1 MNNKNPNKTI
11 DGAKDEEPGVSE
23 LHYRRLFEG
32 ALPVLILAIF
42 SWLIFGPFTIAEE
55 PLLRNY
61 MIFPLLIWLAFKF
74 TWRGMANALLLCSII
89 AIWNT
94 WQGYGIFGFANQTRI
109 ENLVPLLIFLVVMV
123 FSGFFLN
130 ALVSERK
137 RAEEALAFSNTIF
150 STQQE
155 LSIDGMLVVDEKG
168 EILSFNQ
175 RFVDMWS
182 IPLDVIESKSDE
194 RALQSVMDKLASPKE
209 FIRKVKHLYEV
220 RNEVSRDEVVLKDGR
235 TFDRYTT
242 PMYAAEGKYYGRV
255 WYFHDITNQK
265 QLLKNSENAKM
276 AARNILKDLSIEK
289 SKMEMEIAKDEAI
302 FSSIG
307 DGLIVTDNKGNI
319 IQVNEAFEKLLGWSA
334 KEVTGKKMLDVV
346 QKVDENGEIIPPDKR
361 SLQRVLTG
369 EIAAGKVS
377 SIVKTHSYIRRDKS
391 KFPVIGIVTPIILN
405 NKILGAVQLFR
416 DVTYEREID
425 KAKTEFV
432 SLASHQLRTPL
443 SAVNWYAEMLLAGN
457 AGKLNK
463 EQKNF
468 INEIYS
474 GNQRMV
480 NLVNALL
487 NVSRIEMGTLAVDP
501 QPTDFGKVAD
511 NILKELKKQISDKKL
526 KIKKDY
532 YSDIPKINA
541 DPNIIRI
548 IFQNLLTNAVK
559 YTPEK
564 EKISVSL
571 EKDNDN
577 VLIKVSDT
585 GYGIP
590 KDQQGRI
597 FEKMFRADNIKEKD
611 TEGTGLGLY
620 LVKAIIEDS
629 KGKIWFESEENKG
642 TTFYVTLPLSGMKKK
657 EGVKTINEE
666 KI

>member
-1 MNNKNPNKTI
+1 MNNKNPNKTS
-11 DGAKDEEPGVSE
+11 DGAKDKELVSSE
-23 LHYRRLFEG
+23 LRYRQLFEG
-32 ALPVLILAIF
+32 ALPVLLLAIF

-109 ENLVPLLIFLVVMV
+109 ENLVSLLIFLAVMV

-130 ALVSERK
+130 VLVSKRK
-137 RAEEALAFSNTIF
+137 RAEEALQKSETLLNDVGEMAYVGGW
-150 STQQE
+150 E
-155 LSIDGMLVVDEKG
+155 LDTETKAVYWTKETYWIHDISMDEKSDLSKMILFFDLPDRSNLEAALRRCTETG
-168 EILSFNQ
+168 EPFDLVLPFTSAKGRHLWI
-175 RFVDMWS
+175 
-182 IPLDVIESKSDE
+182 
-194 RALQSVMDKLASPKE
+194 RAMGRA
-209 FIRKVKHLYEV
+209 VKNDSGKAV
-220 RNEVSRDEVVLKDGR
+220 KIIGTFQDITKQKQMLKD
-235 TFDRYTT
+235 
-242 PMYAAEGKYYGRV
+242 
-255 WYFHDITNQK
+255 
-265 QLLKNSENAKM
+265 LENAKI
-276 AARNILKDLSIEK
+276 AAQNVLEDLSIEK
-289 SKMEMEIAKDEAI
+289 SKAEMEIAKDKAV

-307 DGLIVTDNKGNI
+307 DGLIVTDDKGNI
-319 IQVNEAFEKLLGWSA
+319 VQVNEAFEKLLGWSA

-369 EIAAGKVS
+369 EIVAGKVS
-377 SIVKTHSYIRRDKS
+377 NIVKTHSYIRRDKS
-391 KFPVIGIVTPIILN
+391 KLPVIGIVTPIILN

-443 SAVNWYAEMLLAGN
+443 TAINWYLEIIMNGN
-457 AGKLNK
+457 AGKVSKAQMEYLD
-463 EQKNF
+463 EA
-468 INEIYS
+468 YHGS
-474 GNQRMV
+474 QRMV
-480 NLVNALL
+480 ELVNALL
-487 NVSRIEMGTLAVDP
+487 NVSRIELGTLAIDP
-501 QPTDFGKVAD
+501 KPTDFGKVAD
-511 NILKELKKQISDKKL
+511 SVFEELKKQIIEKKL

-532 YSDIPKINA
+532 YSDVPKINA

-564 EKISVSL
+564 GKVSVSL
-571 EKDNDN
+571 EKDNEN

-590 KDQQGRI
+590 ENQKSRV
-597 FEKMFRADNIKEKD
+597 FEKLFRADNIKEKD

-620 LVKAIIEDS
+620 LVKAVVEDS
-629 KGKIWFESEENKG
+629 KGKIWFESKENKG
-642 TTFYVTLPLSGMKKK
+642 TTFYITLPLLGMKKK
-657 EGVKTINEE
+657 EGVKTLNEE